1 MAVLASSIARVCNIS
16 LSSGIFPDIF
26 KQAVLHPVFKGSGK
40 DPRNPGTYRPISIL
54 PSLSKILEIA
64 VRDSLVDWLKLKDF
78 IPDSQFGFLPGR
90 SVTMALTCAQTDWM
104 KAKSNGE
111 VVGVLA
117 FDLSAAFDIV
127 DSDNLLAKL
136 ECAGITGTSL
146 KWFESY
152 MTCRSQKVLWNEQTS
167 NSGPL
172 THGLPQGSILGP
184 TLFLVMISDMPK
196 FVIGD
201 TPNAKMFGYADDST
215 VLV

>member
-104 KAKSNGE
+104 KAKSN
-111 VVGVLA
+111 
-117 FDLSAAFDIV
+117 
-127 DSDNLLAKL
+127 
-136 ECAGITGTSL
+136 
-146 KWFESY
+146 
-152 MTCRSQKVLWNEQTS
+152 
-167 NSGPL
+167 
-172 THGLPQGSILGP
+172 
-184 TLFLVMISDMPK
+184 
-196 FVIGD
+196 
-201 TPNAKMFGYADDST
+201 
-215 VLV
+215 